1 MARDLLHD
9 SSELHYGYGHDA
21 LYVYCAGG
29 GLRAHHDGA
38 GAAGGSGATYHGCPV
53 LNYVYGKTILT
64 LAVQV

>member
-9 SSELHYGYGHDA
+9 SSELYYGHDA

-29 GLRAHHDGA
+29 GVRAHHDGA